1 MNNQINIRQL
11 LDKRGVEYY
20 PYTHVSAVEGLA
32 ENGEFEAIND
42 IQVTL
47 ADLQA
52 VVNQIPTFGSTG
64 WMNISLLNGT
74 SSYDSQTVPQVQ
86 LMTIGDVRFMSV
98 RGSFKGLT
106 SDNQTIG
113 QIPSSL
119 RWAITKNVYFS
130 QAMTSEGG
138 KAMFAAMKLDTNG
151 VISIEEST
159 KDTITTGT
167 WLTCDWTFML

>member
-1 MNNQINIRQL
+1 MAKEINARQL
-11 LDKRGVEYY
+11 VDKDGVLYY
-20 PYTHVSAVEGLA
+20 PYTDISCVSGVPDDIAEFDAVSVS
-32 ENGEFEAIND
+32 ND
-42 IQVTL
+42 IEE
-47 ADLQA
+47 LQNIIA
-52 VVNQIPTFGSTG
+52 SIPTFGSTG

-74 SSYDSQTVPQVQ
+74 SSFDSQTTPQVQ

-106 SDNQTIG
+106 SDNQIIG
-113 QIPSSL
+113 QIPSAL

-130 QAMTSEGG
+130 QAMSTEDG
-138 KAMFAAMKLDTNG
+138 KAQFAAMKLSTDG

-159 KDTITTGT
+159 RSAITTRT

>member
-1 MNNQINIRQL
+1 MSKQINTRKL
-11 LDKRGVEYY
+11 LDQRGIEYY
-20 PYTHVSAVEGLA
+20 PITHVTAVEGLT

-47 ADLQA
+47 ADLQS

-64 WMNISLLNGT
+64 WMDISLLNGT
-74 SSYDSQTVPQVQ
+74 TSYDSQTTPQVQ

-106 SDNQTIG
+106 SETQTIG
-113 QIPSSL
+113 QIPSAL

-130 QAMTSEGG
+130 QSMSTESG
-138 KAMFAAMKLDTNG
+138 KAQFAAMKLDING
-151 VISIEEST
+151 NISIEEST
-159 KDTITTGT
+159 RSAITSTT

>member
-1 MNNQINIRQL
+1 MSNQINIRQL

-47 ADLQA
+47 DDLQA
-52 VVNQIPTFGSTG
+52 VVNQIPKFGSSG
-64 WMNISLLNGT
+64 WMDISLLNGVT
-74 SSYDSQTVPQVQ
+74 SFDSATTPQVQ

-130 QAMTSEGG
+130 QAMTTESG
-138 KAMFAAMKLDTNG
+138 KAQFAAMKLDTNG

-159 KDTITTGT
+159 RTTVTTGT

>member
-1 MNNQINIRQL
+1 MSKQINVRRM
-11 LDKRGVEYY
+11 LDSRGTEYY
-20 PYTHVSAVEGLA
+20 PYTHITAVEGIDN
-32 ENGEFEAIND
+32 EGNFDAISD
-42 IQVTL
+42 LQVTVE
-47 ADLQA
+47 DLQN
-52 VVNQIPTFGSTG
+52 VINQIPTFGSTG
-64 WMNISLLNGT
+64 WLNISLLNSVT
-74 SSYDSQTVPQVQ
+74 SFDSQTTPQVQ

-113 QIPSSL
+113 QIPSAL

-130 QAMTSEGG
+130 QSMSTESS
-138 KAMFAAMKLDTNG
+138 KAQFAAMKLDVNG

-159 KDTITTGT
+159 RSAITTGT

>member
-1 MNNQINIRQL
+1 MSNQINVRGM
-11 LDKRGVEYY
+11 LDSRGIPYY
-20 PYTHVSAVEGLA
+20 PRTHVSAVEGLT

-52 VVNQIPTFGSTG
+52 VVNQIPKFGSTG

-74 SSYDSQTVPQVQ
+74 SSFDSATTPQVQ

-113 QIPSSL
+113 QIPSSI

-130 QAMTSEGG
+130 QAMSSEGG

>member
-1 MNNQINIRQL
+1 MSDQINVRGM
-11 LDKRGVEYY
+11 LDSRGVQYY
-20 PYTHVSAVEGLA
+20 PRTHISAVEGLT
-32 ENGEFEAIND
+32 ENGEFEAINE

-47 ADLQA
+47 EDLQK

-64 WMNISLLNGT
+64 WLNINLLNGVT
-74 SSYDSQTVPQVQ
+74 SFDSQTTPQVQ

-106 SDNQTIG
+106 SETQTIG
-113 QIPSSL
+113 QIPSAL

-130 QAMTSEGG
+130 QSMSTENG
-138 KAMFAAMKLDTNG
+138 KAQFAAMKLDING
-151 VISIEEST
+151 NISIEEST
-159 KDTITTGT
+159 RSAITSTT

>member
-1 MNNQINIRQL
+1 MSDQINVRGM
-11 LDKRGVEYY
+11 LDSRGVQYY
-20 PYTHVSAVEGLA
+20 PRTHISAVEGLT
-32 ENGEFEAIND
+32 ENGEFEAINE

-47 ADLQA
+47 EDLQK

-64 WMNISLLNGT
+64 WLNISLLNGVT
-74 SSYDSQTVPQVQ
+74 SFDSQTTPQVQ

-106 SDNQTIG
+106 SETQTIG
-113 QIPSSL
+113 QIPSAL

-130 QAMTSEGG
+130 QSMSTESG
-138 KAMFAAMKLDTNG
+138 KAQFAAMKLDVNG

-159 KDTITTGT
+159 RTDITTGT

>member
-1 MNNQINIRQL
+1 MAKEVTGREL
-11 LDKRGVEYY
+11 RDKNGEVFY
-20 PYTHVSAVEGLA
+20 PYTDISFVSGIPDELA
-32 ENGEFEAIND
+32 DISVVQND
-42 IQVTL
+42 IQN
-47 ADLQA
+47 LQEII
-52 VVNQIPTFGSTG
+52 NSIPVFGSSG
-64 WMNISLLNGT
+64 WMNISFLNGT
-74 SSYDSQTVPQVQ
+74 SSFDSATTPQVQ

-130 QAMTSEGG
+130 QAMTTESG
-138 KAMFAAMKLDTNG
+138 KAQFAAMKLDING

-159 KDTITTGT
+159 RTDITTGT